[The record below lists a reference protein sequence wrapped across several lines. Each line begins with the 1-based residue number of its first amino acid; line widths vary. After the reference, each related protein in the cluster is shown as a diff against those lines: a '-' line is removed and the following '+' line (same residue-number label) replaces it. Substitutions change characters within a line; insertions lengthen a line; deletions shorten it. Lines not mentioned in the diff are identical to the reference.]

1 MAILKFRGSSFSYEP
16 TNISTPVDSE
26 AVKYRG
32 HEYSAHQAIARTS
45 QTKGLK
51 YRGVTY

>member
-1 MAILKFRGSSFSYEP
+1 MATLNFHGSSFSYEP
-16 TNISTPVDSE
+16 KIISTPIESE
-26 AVKYRG
+26 TAKYRG